1 MDEGLKEPPA
11 DVAGEHDNRA
21 TIDISALW
29 PDAKSSSR
37 AIARLRE
44 FLQWRKKN
52 GISDLE
58 RARAEPGVFLVWIFV
73 SLAAFVELPEP
84 EFGAGAAIAI
94 AGVFFLAIERSKTTD
109 IVRRILVSE
118 GPDEGEMLESK
129 LRADASGTDRNS
141 DLRLLTTAAKRITNG
156 HLELLTYNHVT
167 NAYNRLQVIMFAQA
181 AIFFT
186 LVWLVSDDPLAAM
199 VTMLLGLALFLF
211 ALFRLAA
218 YGSLRRV
225 WEECSQP
232 NLNEFR
238 VILPDGSELET
249 EAGS

>member
-129 LRADASGTDRNS
+129 LRGDASGTDRNS
-141 DLRLLTTAAKRITNG
+141 NLRALATAAKRNTNG
-156 HLELLTYNHVT
+156 HLERLTYNDVA
-167 NAYNRLQVIMFAQA
+167 NCIQ
-181 AIFFT
+181 
-186 LVWLVSDDPLAAM
+186 
-199 VTMLLGLALFLF
+199 
-211 ALFRLAA
+211 
-218 YGSLRRV
+218 
-225 WEECSQP
+225 
-232 NLNEFR
+232 
-238 VILPDGSELET
+238 
-249 EAGS
+249 